1 MTAPSYV
8 IRVQTIPV
16 CTARSSLT
24 HSVQRSIHGAI
35 LVIRARPSPV
45 PSVMM
50 LLGLKSLNARSKRK
64 HSSGPS
70 VQNDWPRS
78 TNKLPVTGNP
88 YCEASPLHHLLF
100 TSLDCRLTLLS
111 HLRVQP
117 RVRSKRQSA
126 LLRHLRGRPLLAAHH
141 CSTCLPPH
149 KHCLPLLN
157 PKLNPTLNRH
167 RAGSRMQSTHQRKR
181 MKRDVHSRKK
191 CRRENVRP
199 PAWRRSRQST
209 ERVTRKWKRRL
220 LSGHPSLSARRSWK

>member
-1 MTAPSYV
+1 MAAPSYV

-16 CTARSSLT
+16 CSVRSSLT

-35 LVIRARPSPV
+35 LAIKARPSPV
-45 PSVMM
+45 PSVMV

-88 YCEASPLHHLLF
+88 CCEASPLLHLLF
-100 TSLDCRLTLLS
+100 ASLDCRLTLLS

-126 LLRHLRGRPLLAAHH
+126 LLRRLRARSLLAAHY
-141 CSTCLPPH
+141 CSTDTCLRPH
-149 KHCLPLLN
+149 KHCLLLLN

-167 RAGSRMQSTHQRKR
+167 CVGSRMQSTHQRKR
-181 MKRDVHSRKK
+181 MKLDVHSRKK
-191 CRRENVRP
+191 YRRENVRP
-199 PAWRRSRQST
+199 PA
-209 ERVTRKWKRRL
+209 
-220 LSGHPSLSARRSWK
+220 